1 MIVLGC
7 LLASLSMAQDSEFRA
22 GSSAYLCLK
31 RTLHPTWPEV
41 FAVQVEVIA
50 VLEKRYKVRVVNEF
64 PMPGRTNE
72 KEVPVKGDVM
82 KISKNRVYTGE
93 QAGVEPGDRFQSK
106 AVCSALMKET
116 GNGP

>member
-1 MIVLGC
+1 M
-7 LLASLSMAQDSEFRA
+7 ASLSMAQDSEFRV
-22 GSSAYLCLK
+22 GDPVYLCLK

-72 KEVPVKGDVM
+72 EEVPAKGDVM
-82 KISKNRVYTGE
+82 KISRNRVYSRE
-93 QAGVEPGDRFQSK
+93 QAGVTPGDRFQSK
-106 AVCSALMKET
+106 PVCGELMKEPD
-116 GNGP
+116 NSP